1 MPINLEHTM
10 KKGYW
15 NTQQQKILNRRE
27 IKDKIFQNMIETA
40 LNKIEQTPYGKKI
53 LEGANYYQDN
63 RPDYYDS
70 EHFYL
75 EKIYIGHTTPNVSPL
90 GHCTKESF
98 IYRNLSEKP
107 TTPEISR
114 DAVYISELTTQ
125 GITIDTLKLM
135 AQNGNKIA
143 TDLTANNNIDTS
155 KICDWQ
161 NAAEQYSSIK
171 EQLEHTFQENPQ
183 FNTEFM
189 NTASDCMVNLITHE
203 CAHGNQMNNG
213 LDNGLMTSK
222 SLTPEDQQKEIN
234 FYFKKD
240 ENGKTAFQKWF
251 EQQDIK
257 TGYGTDCI
265 DEAAVMA
272 SSYVAFIATNP
283 SKEAQTWINNM
294 YNQRLINGHTI
305 EQTLADFEKQNGNYQ
320 PNNKIMQQK
329 LACHIFNRISSDY
342 GQINLQKIKKH
353 TNTEIASINY
363 NSDEIFNAIKYSY
376 QEEQF
381 GSIDDYISAIPEK
394 LDDKRITQLKILSIK
409 KKKDK
414 NNKQISAVTNDDCP
428 TLPATEVCKK
438 QTNTFN
444 IPQYQ
449 NLKPTHEH

>member
-1 MPINLEHTM
+1 M
-10 KKGYW
+10 KKGLW
-15 NTQQQKILNRRE
+15 NSEQQKILNQRE
-27 IKDKIFQNMIETA
+27 VDDKIFKNILNMAIE
-40 LNKIEQTPYGKKI
+40 KIEHHPYCKKI
-53 LEGANYYQDN
+53 LEGAGYYKDE
-63 RPDYYDS
+63 RPDGFDP

-98 IYRNLSEKP
+98 IYRNVSEKP

-143 TDLTANNNIDTS
+143 TELTANNNIDTS

-189 NTASDCMVNLITHE
+189 NITSDCMVNLIAHE

-213 LDNGLMTSK
+213 LDNGLITSK
-222 SLTPEDQQKEIN
+222 SLTPEDQQKEID

-305 EQTLADFEKQNGNYQ
+305 EQTLADFEKQNGNYH

-353 TNTEIASINY
+353 TNEENQQIDY
-363 NSDEIFNAIKYSY
+363 NAEGIFNAIKYSY
-376 QEEQF
+376 QENFF
-381 GSIDDYISAIPEK
+381 GSVEDYIQAIPGKIAPEK
-394 LDDKRITQLKILSIK
+394 IAKLKICALRK
-409 KKKDK
+409 RKDK
-414 NNKQISAVTNDDCP
+414 MNTSVSNSGQQMPPVLKTVDTQKKALNLSQYKN
-428 TLPATEVCKK
+428 LK
-438 QTNTFN
+438 QT
-444 IPQYQ
+444 
-449 NLKPTHEH
+449 HEY